1 MRWCTMRRA
10 LSSSLFDLPSASE
23 TPLDWR
29 TILATQ
35 LFAMCSIAGTTALF
49 STAFFMCRAFD
60 GTASERDL
68 AFRAGALTATKPLC
82 SAVSAMAWGKLGDAW
97 GFERSIACTGAAHAV
112 MTVGFALSGS
122 TRWAFAFRAAQ
133 GALDGM
139 VVLQKP
145 ALALVSDA
153 TNAARAFATTGVAY
167 GVASAFSPALAA
179 ALSEPCDAWTSLR
192 DARACASGS
201 FLRARPFFLANVWI
215 SVMAIAPLV
224 AWSLGWLQIDKHRER
239 VDESDEVVAEVEL
252 LSAEEAAAAKGEET
266 PWWRDVNVRAAIASQ
281 VGCTFVVL
289 TGAEMTPVWM
299 ATSYANGGLGLK
311 SVEIGAFGS
320 VMGGAILAFQVFLFT
335 RLTRKYGIVSLLTR
349 ALLVNAVAF
358 PLHPLAH
365 LAARSSKAWMWFVIV
380 ALGLV
385 RGMSGPII
393 MGGSSLILN
402 NSSPRNVLGAVNGF
416 SGMFGNFARGIAPL
430 LGGSLVA
437 MMVSLGSNAPGR
449 EIWPFAMIGVGFV
462 ALTFLSRKLSPELN
476 HPRGGKKARPAGS

>member
-1 MRWCTMRRA
+1 MRRA

-29 TILATQ
+29 TIVTAQ

-60 GTASERDL
+60 ASASARAL
-68 AFRAGALTATKPLC
+68 AFRAGALTAMKPLC
-82 SAVSAMAWGKLGDAW
+82 SAVSAVAWGKLGDAW
-97 GFERSIACTGAAHAV
+97 GFERSIALTGAAHAMV
-112 MTVGFALSGS
+112 TVGFALSGS
-122 TRWAFAFRAAQ
+122 TGWAFAFRAAQ
-133 GALDGM
+133 GVCDGM

-179 ALSEPCDAWTSLR
+179 TLSEPCDAWNLSN
-192 DARACASGS
+192 ARACASGS
-201 FLRARPFFLANVWI
+201 FLREHPFFLANVWI
-215 SVMAIAPLV
+215 SAMAIVPLV
-224 AWSLGWLQIDKHRER
+224 AWFLGCLEIDKHRER
-239 VDESDEVVAEVEL
+239 VDEGDGVVAEVEL
-252 LSAEEAAAAKGEET
+252 LSVGEAAAAKGEEI

-299 ATSYANGGLGLK
+299 ATSYENGGLGMK

-365 LAARSSKAWMWFVIV
+365 VAAKSSKAWTWFVIV
-380 ALGLV
+380 VLGLV

-437 MMVSLGSNAPGR
+437 MMVAMGSNAPGR
-449 EIWPFAMIGVGFV
+449 EIWPFAMIGFGFV
-462 ALTFLSRKLSPELN
+462 ALTFLSRNLSPELN
-476 HPRGGKKARPAGS
+476 VPRGAKKARATGS